1 MESHKPHKKLEAWKR
16 SFNLVKEIYQ
26 LTNEFPREEKFGII
40 SQMRRCAVSIPSNIA
55 EGAARNTN
63 KEFLN
68 FLHISLGSLSEL
80 DTLISLSKELN
91 FISEEQELEL
101 LDKINIIGK
110 LIFGLIKPIR
120 IKISN

>member
-110 LIFGLIKPIR
+110 LIFGLIKSIR